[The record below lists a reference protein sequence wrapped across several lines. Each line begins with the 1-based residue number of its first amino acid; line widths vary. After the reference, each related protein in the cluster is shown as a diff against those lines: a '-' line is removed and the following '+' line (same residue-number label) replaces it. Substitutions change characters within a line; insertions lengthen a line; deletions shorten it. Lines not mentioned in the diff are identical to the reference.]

1 MGVGGRAWWVPGGC
15 REHVEQS
22 WSIQSGWSRRGWEGK
37 TKAGASLPTELPK
50 PLPSSVGM
58 APEGAHLLGA
68 RGTAKELA
76 KLQAPRKQQVKVGF
90 LGYRELSSC
99 SANDQEETPALLC
112 RTGRDFCPAPLAAG
126 QQGGDA
132 RGRVLIA
139 G

>member
-1 MGVGGRAWWVPGGC
+1 MLGGC

-22 WSIQSGWSRRGWEGK
+22 WSIQSRWSRRGWEGK
-37 TKAGASLPTELPK
+37 TKAGASLLTELPK
-50 PLPSSVGM
+50 PLPSSVGL

-68 RGTAKELA
+68 RGTAEELA
-76 KLQAPRKQQVKVGF
+76 KLQAPRKQQVKAGF

-99 SANDQEETPALLC
+99 SANGQEETPALLC

-132 RGRVLIA
+132 QGQGLIT

>member
-1 MGVGGRAWWVPGGC
+1 M
-15 REHVEQS
+15 EQS
-22 WSIQSGWSRRGWEGK
+22 WSIQSRWSRRGWGGK
-37 TKAGASLPTELPK
+37 TEAGASLLTELPK
-50 PLPSSVGM
+50 PLPSSVGL

-68 RGTAKELA
+68 RGTAEELA
-76 KLQAPRKQQVKVGF
+76 KLQAPRKQQVKAGF

-99 SANDQEETPALLC
+99 SANGQEETPALLC

-132 RGRVLIA
+132 QGQGLIT